1 MADIVDPRAIK
12 FSNEVVRPISE
23 SMRLLKAQI
32 DSATVRWFDGMNT
45 LIPNTSDT
53 IVDGRTAEGIN
64 ILVGTDIN
72 NSMVQMLAYQTQLNQ
87 TGVPQV
93 ISKPCVRSLVV

>member
-12 FSNEVVRPISE
+12 FSNEVVRPLAE
-23 SMRLLKAQI
+23 SMRLLKAQV
-32 DSATVRWFDGMNT
+32 DSAMVKWFDGMNT

-53 IVDGRTAEGIN
+53 IVDGRTAEGISV
-64 ILVGTDIN
+64 LVGTDITN
-72 NSMVQMLAYQTQLNQ
+72 LVTQILAYQTQLNQ